1 MTLPF
6 QVPLVIVP
14 MLARLESVV
23 TAVLTNVPVVGN
35 VTFVE
40 PVVVNV
46 RAFAPE
52 VVNDEAVEILPPNV
66 MVLEPLL
73 TPVPP

>member
-1 MTLPF
+1 
-6 QVPLVIVP
+6 

-35 VTFVE
+35 VTFVA
-40 PVVVNV
+40 PVVVSV

-52 VVNDEAVEILPPNV
+52 VVNDEAVEMLPPSV